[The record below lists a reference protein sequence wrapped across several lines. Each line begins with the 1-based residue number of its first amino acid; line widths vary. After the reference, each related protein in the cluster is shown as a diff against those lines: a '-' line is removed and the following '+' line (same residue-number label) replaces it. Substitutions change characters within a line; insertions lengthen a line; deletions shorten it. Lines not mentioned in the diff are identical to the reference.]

1 MRGGV
6 GDEEGHEL
14 ERYQSTYICGER
26 AYMEGGDGNR
36 FQREG
41 EERVVLARVYVFFI
55 FPFLLHEG
63 GDNNTFQGEREKFSS
78 GYMYVCMYIRMYV
91 CMYVCIYVCMCVYVY
106 LYVYG
111 CM

>member
-1 MRGGV
+1 MHVPLASMRGGV

-41 EERVVLARVYVFFI
+41 EERVVLARVYVFFY
-55 FPFLLHEG
+55 FPLSF
-63 GDNNTFQGEREKFSS
+63 T
-78 GYMYVCMYIRMYV
+78 
-91 CMYVCIYVCMCVYVY
+91 
-106 LYVYG
+106 
-111 CM
+111 